1 MTPEL
6 KYLAM
11 ISVITALMWMPY
23 VLNILSRNKMSD
35 AVGYPDTPLVMA
47 PWAERLKKA
56 HYNAV
61 ENLVVFAALVLVA
74 NAMDIS
80 NNATTSAAAAF
91 FWARLVHA
99 GAYAAGI
106 PSSRGL
112 SARWGK
118 VIVPSAVS
126 GSTSRAA
133 KSRFNSCVS
142 SVIGSWSRMMT
153 QSRSKE

>member
-11 ISVITALMWMPY
+11 ISTFTALMWIPY

-35 AVGYPDTPLVMA
+35 AVGYPDSPLVMA
-47 PWAERLKKA
+47 LWAERLKKA

-61 ENLVVFAALVLVA
+61 ENLIVFAALVLIA

-106 PSSRGL
+106 PWVRTLAFAVG
-112 SARWGK
+112 WGG
-118 VIVPSAVS
+118 IMCIAWQIL
-126 GSTSRAA
+126 G
-133 KSRFNSCVS
+133 
-142 SVIGSWSRMMT
+142 
-153 QSRSKE
+153 

>member
-11 ISVITALMWMPY
+11 ISTFTALMWIPY

-35 AVGYPDTPLVMA
+35 AVGYPDSPLVMA
-47 PWAERLKKA
+47 LWAERLKKA

-91 FWARLVHA
+91 FWARMIHA
-99 GAYAAGI
+99 GAYAVGI
-106 PSSRGL
+106 PWIRTLAFAVG
-112 SARWGK
+112 WGG
-118 VIVPSAVS
+118 IMCIAWQIL
-126 GSTSRAA
+126 G
-133 KSRFNSCVS
+133 
-142 SVIGSWSRMMT
+142 
-153 QSRSKE
+153 